1 MIEAFRKIWRFAG
14 NERKNINKSVAV
26 GFLNAVLQ
34 MFQVAAIYFVV
45 LALTGGEK
53 GGKTAW
59 IALVCEL
66 IAIFGG
72 AISASFSKMLQTHA
86 GYFMAADS
94 RISIANRL
102 KSVPMGFFNDNSLG

>member
-72 AISASFSKMLQTHA
+72 ARSAQAFRKCCRPMQDISWRRTAEFQSQT
-86 GYFMAADS
+86 G
-94 RISIANRL
+94 
-102 KSVPMGFFNDNSLG
+102 